1 MQMCQFFVSLDSS
14 ARWVLPGLDDE
25 LVVQRRRC
33 GVHRPECT
41 ESCILC
47 TPFVRSTVYGV
58 QDAEGRKMKQEQV
71 VQVVGGVG
79 GLEPTRGRDRGW
91 VPHGPSL
98 RTSCLRSHSAR
109 VVTCQVPEARS
120 GLKVGVARRTVALVL
135 IRH

>member
-1 MQMCQFFVSLDSS
+1 MCQFFVSLDSS
-14 ARWVLPGLDDE
+14 ARCVLPGLDDE

-47 TPFVRSTVYGV
+47 TPFVRSTVDGE
-58 QDAEGRKMKQEQV
+58 QDAEGRKMKKEQV
-71 VQVVGGVG
+71 VQVVVLG

-98 RTSCLRSHSAR
+98 RASC
-109 VVTCQVPEARS
+109 VPVTVPE
-120 GLKVGVARRTVALVL
+120 L
-135 IRH
+135 

>member
-98 RTSCLRSHSAR
+98 RASSQSPVARCRSR
-109 VVTCQVPEARS
+109 
-120 GLKVGVARRTVALVL
+120 LKVGVARRPVALVL